1 MCFAYIGPARTSYG
15 VALPRCPLCCPP
27 SYPQRRS
34 ERRPQHR
41 SQRHPQHCPQRRP
54 QRRLRTVVGWLC
66 IAGLTI
72 WLLLGTLELPA
83 VASLPLN

>member
-1 MCFAYIGPARTSYG
+1 MQVDWLTRSMQAGWR
-15 VALPRCPLCCPP
+15 VRC
-27 SYPQRRS
+27 
-34 ERRPQHR
+34 
-41 SQRHPQHCPQRRP
+41 
-54 QRRLRTVVGWLC
+54 RLSGWQVDVGCVVGWLC